1 MKRENLIVTLGGVI
15 FLAIGLVITFNIIE
29 NKEYKSSYISASIS
43 DNKTS
48 NKVTNN
54 TVSNE
59 ENKVSEDNIVSDEME
74 EFKDTVKDNTTINKD
89 KVNDNV
95 IDKKEEIIDN
105 NSTNKNNTNK
115 NNTNTNNSNS
125 ITYSDK
131 DTEVIN
137 SLNETLT
144 KVKSNV
150 SDNDFLDSAKG
161 VFISVVD
168 FLFYDGSING
178 VTFDELSDSGKQK
191 VLEIASSIDST
202 IENKFP
208 GYKDAISDK
217 ASNAFNKASEIIK
230 KGANDLNDFAREK
243 LGEDNY
249 QSIID
254 AKDELIV
261 YTKNAINFI
270 GDVSSSLWNSA
281 KDKLNNWYQNF
292 KNNN

>member
-1 MKRENLIVTLGGVI
+1 MKRENLIVTLCGVI

-29 NKEYKSSYISASIS
+29 NKEYKSSDISASIS

-48 NKVTNN
+48 NIVTND
-54 TVSNE
+54 TISNE

-95 IDKKEEIIDN
+95 IDKKEEII
-105 NSTNKNNTNK
+105 NNTNT
-115 NNTNTNNSNS
+115 NNTNTNNSNT

-161 VFISVVD
+161 VFISIVD

-178 VTFDELSDSGKQK
+178 VTFDELTDSGKQK

-208 GYKDAISDK
+208 GYKETISDK

-270 GDVSSSLWNSA
+270 GDVSSSLWNST

>member
-1 MKRENLIVTLGGVI
+1 MKKENLIVILCGVI
-15 FLAIGLVITFNIIE
+15 FLAIGLVITFNILE
-29 NKEYKSSYISASIS
+29 NREYKSNDISASIS

-59 ENKVSEDNIVSDEME
+59 ENKVSEDNTVSDEMK
-74 EFKDTVKDNTTINKD
+74 EFKDTIKDNTTINKD
-89 KVNDNV
+89 KVNEEINKKKEQV
-95 IDKKEEIIDN
+95 ID
-105 NSTNKNNTNK
+105 NSNKNSISTSNK
-115 NNTNTNNSNS
+115 DSNI
-125 ITYSDK
+125 ITYSANDEK
-131 DTEVIN
+131 VIN
-137 SLNETLT
+137 SLNETLN

-150 SDNDFLDSAKG
+150 SDSNFLDSAKG
-161 VFISVVD
+161 IFISVVD

-178 VTFDELSDSGKQK
+178 VTFDELTDNGKKK
-191 VLEIASSIDST
+191 VLEIASSIDSA

-208 GYKDAISDK
+208 GYKDAISAK

-230 KGANDLNDFAREK
+230 DGAKDLNDFAREK

-254 AKDELIV
+254 AKDELIY

-270 GDVSSSLWNSA
+270 GDVSSSLWSSA

>member
-1 MKRENLIVTLGGVI
+1 MKRENLIVILGGVI

-29 NKEYKSSYISASIS
+29 NREYKSSDISANIS

-48 NKVTNN
+48 NKVTNDN
-54 TVSNE
+54 VSNE
-59 ENKVSEDNIVSDEME
+59 ENKVSEDNVVSDNNE
-74 EFKDTVKDNTTINKD
+74 EIKDNINNTTIKEEY
-89 KVNDNV
+89 VNNEV
-95 IDKKEEIIDN
+95 IDKKEEVIDK
-105 NSTNKNNTNK
+105 NSTNKNNANTN
-115 NNTNTNNSNS
+115 NTNNSNA

-137 SLNETLT
+137 SLNETLS

-150 SDNDFLDSAKG
+150 SDSSFLDSAKG
-161 VFISVVD
+161 IFISVVD
-168 FLFYDGSING
+168 FLFYDGSISG
-178 VTFDELSDSGKQK
+178 VTFDELTDSGKRK
-191 VLEIASSIDST
+191 VLEIASNIDST

-208 GYKDAISDK
+208 GYKETISDK

-230 KGANDLNDFAREK
+230 SGAKDLNDFAREK

-254 AKDELIV
+254 AKDELV
-261 YTKNAINFI
+261 YYTKNAIYFI

-281 KDKLNNWYQNF
+281 KDKLDNWYQNF

>member
-1 MKRENLIVTLGGVI
+1 MKKENLIVILGGVI

-29 NKEYKSSYISASIS
+29 KKEYKSSDISASIS

-48 NKVTNN
+48 NIVTND
-54 TVSNE
+54 TISNE

-89 KVNDNV
+89 KVNESI
-95 IDKKEEIIDN
+95 IDKKEEII
-105 NSTNKNNTNK
+105 NNTNTNT
-115 NNTNTNNSNS
+115 NNTNTNNSNT

-137 SLNETLT
+137 SLNDTLST
-144 KVKSNV
+144 VRSSEVTSSFK
-150 SDNDFLDSAKG
+150 DSAKAT
-161 VFISVVD
+161 FISIVD
-168 FLFYDGSING
+168 FLFYDGEING
-178 VTFDELSDSGKQK
+178 VTFDELSDSGKKK
-191 VLEIASSIDST
+191 VLEIASSIDSA

-208 GYKDAISDK
+208 GYKETISDK
-217 ASNAFNKASEIIK
+217 ASNAFNKASELIK

-270 GDVSSSLWNSA
+270 GDVSSSLWNST